1 MIILTV
7 WFKPY
12 IMLQFFKKINNQL
25 NSKPQISTWQVLILD
40 CGYEPLN
47 YAC

>member
-12 IMLQFFKKINNQL
+12 IMLQFLKKVTIQL
-25 NSKPQISTWQVLILD
+25 SNTQISTWQVLILD
-40 CGYEPLN
+40 SGYELLN